1 MQVESFQEGFEV
13 LSKSFS
19 LVEMVK
25 NFLHII
31 RGNFIVTEI
40 YAFHK
45 IKDIPN
51 WKNISLQ
58 KIPDES
64 YLTYLYDSN
73 NPSIKYFEN
82 QQIEVSILLPLVDQS
97 YLGILIGPKLDKS
110 RFTELDKIT
119 LQILIQVFDSAHKSF
134 INQKKEKSLIF
145 GLNEKVVQLNNLIDT
160 VIEAS
165 RYDKRSVLF
174 ELSLERIT
182 SLTNASS
189 ALLQISKED
198 KIEQHYSFPGNIDK
212 NKILNS
218 KFKLESSFTY
228 NNLSYQ
234 FYTCRK
240 RNTSRS
246 Y

>member
-1 MQVESFQEGFEV
+1 M
-13 LSKSFS
+13 
-19 LVEMVK
+19 
-25 NFLHII
+25 
-31 RGNFIVTEI
+31 
-40 YAFHK
+40 
-45 IKDIPN
+45 
-51 WKNISLQ
+51 
-58 KIPDES
+58 
-64 YLTYLYDSN
+64 
-73 NPSIKYFEN
+73 
-82 QQIEVSILLPLVDQS
+82 
-97 YLGILIGPKLDKS
+97 
-110 RFTELDKIT
+110 
-119 LQILIQVFDSAHKSF
+119 FDSAHKSF

-228 NNLSYQ
+228 NNLIVS